1 MEMIMIKDAA
11 KNLGVESHV
20 LRYWEEELGLEI
32 KRNSMGHRYYDARD
46 IKMFKEVKDLRDRGF
61 SLKDIKDGIERQKK
75 LLREAVEDKDELRL
89 ASESKIEEKRNFA
102 GGIESK
108 IEEKLSFGGE
118 NKSKIGEELLEKTE
132 CEIGESAV
140 GIIGKKEVER
150 ADVKSS
156 GQADGRNIDGK
167 TEVHIHNNHRQK
179 NAQGKDEGSAHMDEE
194 KGVCQDEVEA
204 GNQLKIV
211 DFKTAQMQNIMNKIV
226 ANAFVENRDIITSSI
241 KSEITT
247 DVMKQFDTV
256 MREKEEKEEERY
268 KKLNETIRMLQ
279 KGQEEVAATK
289 VKKGLFKRRRK

>member
-61 SLKDIKDGIERQKK
+61 SLKDIKDGIERQREM
-75 LLREAVEDKDELRL
+75 LRDKDENKEMIKAHGEDNSVKDEDVHTKSQLL
-89 ASESKIEEKRNFA
+89 KDENVHSKSEFCDGDVKHKSMSGETKSVACAGKEEECNVQERKKS
-102 GGIESK
+102 G
-108 IEEKLSFGGE
+108 EKNVEKNEKNGKGE
-118 NKSKIGEELLEKTE
+118 NEENN
-132 CEIGESAV
+132 GDNES
-140 GIIGKKEVER
+140 
-150 ADVKSS
+150 
-156 GQADGRNIDGK
+156 Q
-167 TEVHIHNNHRQK
+167 
-179 NAQGKDEGSAHMDEE
+179 
-194 KGVCQDEVEA
+194 EA
-204 GNQLKIV
+204 SQSLNQLKIV
-211 DFKTAQMQNIMNKIV
+211 DFKTAQMQNLMNKIV

-268 KKLNETIRMLQ
+268 RKLDETIRMLQ
-279 KGQEEVAATK
+279 KGHEEVAATK
-289 VKKGLFKRRRK
+289 VKRGFFGRRKNK